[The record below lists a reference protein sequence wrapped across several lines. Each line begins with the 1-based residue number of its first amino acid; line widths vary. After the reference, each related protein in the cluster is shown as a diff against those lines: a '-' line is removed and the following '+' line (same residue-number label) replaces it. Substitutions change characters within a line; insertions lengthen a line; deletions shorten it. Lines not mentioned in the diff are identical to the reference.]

1 MGNKSSKNK
10 NKNRNINKSKSIHTK
25 DNISSGKGNK
35 KENIEEIKNISKSFD
50 GSKDIKT
57 TKNDFEIK
65 MENNNENVSKNKKS
79 IYIDFNGTTQTI
91 KYYGKFDIESI
102 KKFVKSRFSIEESIE
117 QIFFKDED
125 DDILVLNKNT
135 PDNIK
140 VYLFI
145 LKDLIP
151 KNPSTAL
158 KISEIKNEKSLL
170 KFHWVL
176 ENEERNA
183 RFKDCIVDKY
193 IYKNINDSESH
204 PQARS
209 SVTFTKGI
217 HFCVIRVGSFQDYE
231 CLRVVDDYSPC
242 IKESWNFKHNTIIGF
257 SFNFH
262 SYTYSLKDIWTLDIG
277 ILIDME
283 KKYVLFMI
291 MKGKN

>member
-1 MGNKSSKNK
+1 MEESK
-10 NKNRNINKSKSIHTK
+10 
-25 DNISSGKGNK
+25 
-35 KENIEEIKNISKSFD
+35 
-50 GSKDIKT
+50 
-57 TKNDFEIK
+57 
-65 MENNNENVSKNKKS
+65 
-79 IYIDFNGTTQTI
+79 
-91 KYYGKFDIESI
+91 
-102 KKFVKSRFSIEESIE
+102 FSIEESIE

-217 HFCVIRVGSFQDYE
+217 HFCVIRVGSFHAYE

-242 IKESWNFKHNTIIGF
+242 IKESWNYKHNTIIGF
-257 SFNFH
+257 SFNFE
-262 SYTYSLKDIWTLDIG
+262 SYAYSIKDIWTLDIG

-283 KKYVLFMI
+283 KKICAFYDYERKKLI
-291 MKGKN
+291 TYGHIYYPPKIIPMKGKIKSERVKIIAWLKRGTIKKERGMTILNEGCIPIPDWVKI

>member
-1 MGNKSSKNK
+1 
-10 NKNRNINKSKSIHTK
+10 
-25 DNISSGKGNK
+25 
-35 KENIEEIKNISKSFD
+35 
-50 GSKDIKT
+50 
-57 TKNDFEIK
+57 

-158 KISEIKNEKSLL
+158 KISEIKNENSLL

-176 ENEERNA
+176 ENEESNA

-193 IYKNINDSESH
+193 IYKNINDDESH

-209 SVTFTKGI
+209 SVTFKKGI
-217 HFCVIRVGSFQDYE
+217 HFCVIRVGSFQAYE

-242 IKESWNFKHNTIIGF
+242 IKESWNYKHNTIIGF
-257 SFNFH
+257 SFNFE
-262 SYTYSLKDIWTLDIG
+262 SYAYSIKDIWTLDIG

-283 KKYVLFMI
+283 KKICAFYDYERKKLI
-291 MKGKN
+291 TIGHDYCPPKIIPMKGKIKSDGVKIIAWLKRGTIKKERGMTILNEGCIPIPDWVKI